1 MVEDSFVTNLFLS
14 NMKRLKVK
22 VKRWLN
28 IGTYSYLNS
37 KIIIVNFFDFLRRV
51 RFFILALKI

>member
-28 IGTYSYLNS
+28 TGTYSYLNS